1 MDIISNYSYI
11 HEKARCDAKLFLG
24 QVAIIQCRLKLYKP
38 MVTDLVSSLPV
49 LEEELLEV
57 EANMYEEVGD
67 KRDIAQIRT
76 M

>member
-1 MDIISNYSYI
+1 
-11 HEKARCDAKLFLG
+11 
-24 QVAIIQCRLKLYKP
+24 

-76 M
+76 MWVTQVEVSPVDVFILTADNNLAAIMAVSGQEHFNDFI